1 MPINKA
7 KTEQALHGITVQ
19 NLSKS
24 YGTAPALHGIS
35 FAIKPGE
42 IVGFL
47 GPNGAGKTTTM
58 KILTCLLDASD
69 GQAAVAGFDVR
80 THPAEVRKRI
90 GYLPENI
97 PLYDEMILYDYLHF
111 IAEIRGVPRSKRKE
125 RITSV
130 ALQTGLDQVLARVI
144 GELSKG
150 YRQRIGLAQAIIH
163 APDVLIL
170 DEPTTGLDPNQLRE
184 IRDVIKEIGRE
195 KTVIFSTHILQ
206 EVTAVCDRIV
216 IIAQGRLVADGT
228 LDELSAQVPRQPD
241 EQQSDEQTV
250 GLEEVFRY
258 FTTLFSEPTQENSN
272 PEDPDQEDL
281 DQEEPDQRKPDEII
295 KNNEVSHA

>member
-7 KTEQALHGITVQ
+7 TTEQALHGITVQ

-24 YGTAPALHGIS
+24 YGSAPALHGIS

-69 GQAAVAGFDVR
+69 GQATVAGFDVR

-216 IIAQGRLVADGT
+216 IIAQGRVVADGT

-258 FTTLFSEPTQENSN
+258 FTTLFSEPTQENPN
-272 PEDPDQEDL
+272 PEDPDQED
-281 DQEEPDQRKPDEII
+281 PDQNEPEQGEPDEII
-295 KNNEVSHA
+295 KKNEVSHA